1 MAENLPEPESRKE
14 AYLAK
19 AAGVSVEELPTPASR
34 EELYLNAIANGGGG
48 GGTSDFED
56 LTNRPKYNGVT
67 MTGSTDIPL
76 APTVVQ
82 TTGTSTTNVM
92 SQDAATKMVFEGA
105 NEYRIKIGNGAS
117 TNSDRAVGIGR
128 NATASGRDSV
138 AIGKQTTA
146 YGTNSIALGETAQA
160 SRYGAIALGYCAD
173 AFAYGSIA
181 IGGRS
186 GDTDSAVVSS
196 DYDGGIAIGVG
207 ARPSAAGE
215 MNIGDR
221 TATYGY
227 NNSAYRLL
235 TGLYDPQ
242 SAHDAA
248 TKGYVDGLV
257 GNIES
262 ALNAVNN
269 GGGN

>member
-48 GGTSDFED
+48 GG
-56 LTNRPKYNGVT
+56 
-67 MTGSTDIPL
+67 GSV
-76 APTVVQ
+76 TVVQ
-82 TTGTSTTNVM
+82 TIGTSTTDVM
-92 SQDAATKMVFEGA
+92 SQDATTQMVFEDA
-105 NEYRIKIGNGAS
+105 NSNRIKIGNGAS
-117 TNSDRAVGIGR
+117 THSGGAIAIGR
-128 NATASGRDSV
+128 SAAASGS
-138 AIGKQTTA
+138 
-146 YGTNSIALGETAQA
+146 NSIAIGPISTMATGQ
-160 SRYGAIALGYCAD
+160 RTIALGYSANTLRQS
-173 AFAYGSIA
+173 AIAIGYAARAQGNGSIA
-181 IGGRS
+181 IGGYS
-186 GDTDSAVVSS
+186 GDNDAALIQNNKHGS
-196 DYDGGIAIGVG
+196 IALGMGSQVTEV
-207 ARPSAAGE
+207 GE

-221 TATYGY
+221 TSTYGY
-227 NNSAYRLL
+227 NSSAYRLL

-262 ALNAVNN
+262 ALNAINN